1 MSLTHDPAAASTVL
15 MRIHRI
21 TFVTASIAI
30 ATMMGILPPGAC
42 RSQLA
47 LRAAG
52 FAFNVTTPEEI
63 SEKHTDIFD
72 SGLI

>member
-42 RSQLA
+42 RQIA

-52 FAFNVTTPEEI
+52 FAFNATTPEEI